1 VIVTGAARGLGREYA
16 LLSAREGASV
26 VVNDLGGARD
36 GTGVDA
42 GPADAVVE
50 EIRAE
55 GGEAIANG
63 AGVGLDRSRRA
74 GGRDRRHPWPARRF
88 GEQRGDPARPDAVLG
103 FSLLFDRPGLSAD

>member
-1 VIVTGAARGLGREYA
+1 LGREYA

-63 AGVGLDRSRRA
+63 AGGRTGSQPASWWPRPSTPMA
-74 GGRDRRHPWPARRF
+74 GSTFW
-88 GEQRGDPARPDAVLG
+88 
-103 FSLLFDRPGLSAD
+103 